1 VTGAARAVAL
11 ALVTLGALSFGTAGL
26 WADDATAPS
35 TTSVLGPVAAKPY
48 DDAEFEPWVLKLRR
62 AEIIAVGAFPV
73 AYIFAGLGYDWAY
86 YAGNGFPQDNIPWPA
101 GPGTSQWTT
110 SANGAQLQ
118 QKNWSL
124 VGMSVGISLAI
135 AALDWVLGW

>member
-1 VTGAARAVAL
+1 MSRLGPWAL
-11 ALVTLGALSFGTAGL
+11 AAVLTWGVVGPGTVPV
-26 WADDATAPS
+26 WADEP
-35 TTSVLGPVAAKPY
+35 TSILGPVQAKPY
-48 DDAEFEPWVLKLRR
+48 EDAEFDPWVLKLRR

-135 AALDWVLGW
+135 AALDWFLGW